1 MTDKQLKFIK
11 LISTPNKTFLKSLRP
26 GGGGRDVGVVGRNH
40 NVMLFYKERAP
51 TNHFKIIQ
59 GDTTIFWLQEHK
71 LCPKIHELFFCQCF
85 WKCLQP

>member
-26 GGGGRDVGVVGRNH
+26 GWGWGFGVVGRKH

-85 WKCLQP
+85 